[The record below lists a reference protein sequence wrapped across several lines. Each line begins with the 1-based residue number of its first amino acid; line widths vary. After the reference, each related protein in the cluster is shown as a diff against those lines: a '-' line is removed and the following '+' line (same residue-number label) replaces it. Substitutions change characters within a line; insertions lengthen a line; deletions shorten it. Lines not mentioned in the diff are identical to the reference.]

1 MQIAVV
7 DLGVG
12 NLRSVQQAV
21 TTVAPD
27 ADVVLTSDAQTLLN
41 ADKIVLP
48 GQGAVGTWFQ
58 ELEQRGLS
66 NALQTCLAEKPL
78 LGICVGM
85 QALFEHCEEDGGQ
98 QGLGLFK
105 GSVRHFKHFHTER
118 TEQDERLKIP
128 QMGWNQVFQL
138 RDHPLWSGIAND
150 SHFYFVHSYCAN
162 TAPDSDL
169 GVVYGGADYGHKFI
183 AAVGRDNVFAVQFH
197 PEKSH
202 ENGLRLLK
210 NFTDWNGLT

>member
-12 NLRSVQQAV
+12 NLRSVKQAV
-21 TTVAPD
+21 TTVAPM
-27 ADVVLTSDAQTLLN
+27 ADVILTSDAEALLN

-48 GQGAVGTWFQ
+48 GQGAVGTWFN
-58 ELEQRGLS
+58 ELKQRGLS
-66 NALQTCLAEKPL
+66 SALTACLTEKPL

-85 QALFEHCEEDGGQ
+85 QALFEYCEEDGGQ
-98 QGLGLFK
+98 QGLGLFR
-105 GSVRHFKHFHTER
+105 GEVRHFSRFHGSRHDE
-118 TEQDERLKIP
+118 DERLKIP

-138 RDHPLWSGIAND
+138 RSHPLWAGIDND
-150 SHFYFVHSYCAN
+150 SHFYFVHSFCAN

-202 ENGLRLLK
+202 RNGLQLLK
-210 NFTDWNGLT
+210 NFTDWNGQT